1 MFLWKMLQKGLLHKI
16 TCSLPRPPPSP
27 AQATQA
33 SAGTAPP
40 LAFTQLTQSES
51 FILFSETLC
60 CPQKFS
66 IWVTRDPKWQGTTS
80 QGTRCSCE
88 YNVSTAPPLA
98 FTQLTQSERSRLI
111 LLHGWWIIVLPTRI
125 TYSRHMGHT
134 RTPNDQ
140 QQLSK
145 YVSTLV
151 KDPKQLAQCSC
162 EGPKNNWNNG
172 CPKSH
177 VFFINISE
185 RSCCS

>member
-1 MFLWKMLQKGLLHKI
+1 MAGTTNVHIPCLTLGVEYIRMNILDTEYFCKKYYKKNFYKI

-51 FILFSETLC
+51 LILFSESLC

-66 IWVTRDPKWQGTTS
+66 IWVIRDQKWQGTTS

-98 FTQLTQSERSRLI
+98 FTQLTQSERFF
-111 LLHGWWIIVLPTRI
+111 LLHVW
-125 TYSRHMGHT
+125 
-134 RTPNDQ
+134 
-140 QQLSK
+140 
-145 YVSTLV
+145 
-151 KDPKQLAQCSC
+151 
-162 EGPKNNWNNG
+162 
-172 CPKSH
+172 
-177 VFFINISE
+177 
-185 RSCCS
+185 